1 MKRALDWSEMEMEY
15 IAGAMSYRDLAERYG
30 ISVTAV
36 SKHAVKGRWQ
46 EKRSQHRAEAMAQ
59 AKESAVAVQ
68 TLSFRTLC
76 ETHALLTHAALTIAQ
91 DTEQFKRYILKGKDA
106 QFEKADAQA
115 LRSVVA
121 ALSDLTDIYMRLYGT
136 ASEPQGDTTGVIIL
150 PDADGE
156 PTPSGSPVCE
166 PGGPKGWSPED
177 TKQSEVRRRRPRSG
191 WRREDTPK
199 GRPQRRNTGPPKAST
214 VRRGMAELKRGRI
227 IFLQS
232 YSGWKKLR
240 IGQDWRV

>member
-1 MKRALDWSEMEMEY
+1 MGPGKGENLCLAFSCIRRKRRLEIKLFYHYNKIMKKALDWSEIEMEY

-59 AKESAVAVQ
+59 AKEGAVAVQ

-91 DTEQFKRYILKGKDA
+91 DTEQFRRYILKGKDA

-136 ASEPQGDTTGVIIL
+136 ASEPQGDATGVIVL
-150 PDADGE
+150 PDAEEVDD
-156 PTPSGSPVCE
+156 SG
-166 PGGPKGWSPED
+166 G
-177 TKQSEVRRRRPRSG
+177 
-191 WRREDTPK
+191 
-199 GRPQRRNTGPPKAST
+199 N
-214 VRRGMAELKRGRI
+214 
-227 IFLQS
+227 
-232 YSGWKKLR
+232 
-240 IGQDWRV
+240 

>member
-1 MKRALDWSEMEMEY
+1 MVCQSSLLVFLVNCIWSLVRLEIKRFYRYNKTMKKALDWSEIEMEY

-76 ETHALLTHAALTIAQ
+76 ETHELLTHAALTIAQ

-106 QFEKADAQA
+106 QFKKADAQA

-136 ASEPQGDTTGVIIL
+136 ASEPQGDATGVIVL
-150 PDADGE
+150 PDAEEVDD
-156 PTPSGSPVCE
+156 SG
-166 PGGPKGWSPED
+166 G
-177 TKQSEVRRRRPRSG
+177 
-191 WRREDTPK
+191 
-199 GRPQRRNTGPPKAST
+199 N
-214 VRRGMAELKRGRI
+214 
-227 IFLQS
+227 
-232 YSGWKKLR
+232 
-240 IGQDWRV
+240 

>member
-1 MKRALDWSEMEMEY
+1 MKKALDWSEIEMEY
-15 IAGAMSYRDLAERYG
+15 IAGAMSYRGLAERYG

-106 QFEKADAQA
+106 QFKKADAQA

-136 ASEPQGDTTGVIIL
+136 VPEAQGDATGVIIL
-150 PDADGE
+150 PDADCE

-166 PGGPKGWSPED
+166 PGGREAAGGARTRPKGVRSAGTP
-177 TKQSEVRRRRPRSG
+177 RRRRRARCEG
-191 WRREDTPK
+191 
-199 GRPQRRNTGPPKAST
+199 G
-214 VRRGMAELKRGRI
+214 
-227 IFLQS
+227 
-232 YSGWKKLR
+232 
-240 IGQDWRV
+240 

>member
-1 MKRALDWSEMEMEY
+1 MVCQSSLLVFLVNCIWSLVRLEIKRFYRYNKGMKRALDWSEMEMEY

-76 ETHALLTHAALTIAQ
+76 ETHALLTRAALTIAQ
-91 DTEQFKRYILKGKDA
+91 DTEQFRRYILKGKDA

-136 ASEPQGDTTGVIIL
+136 ASEPQGDATGVIVL
-150 PDADGE
+150 PDAEEVDD
-156 PTPSGSPVCE
+156 SG
-166 PGGPKGWSPED
+166 G
-177 TKQSEVRRRRPRSG
+177 
-191 WRREDTPK
+191 
-199 GRPQRRNTGPPKAST
+199 N
-214 VRRGMAELKRGRI
+214 
-227 IFLQS
+227 
-232 YSGWKKLR
+232 
-240 IGQDWRV
+240 